1 LPRPYFTP
9 LVGGG
14 CSRIHSR
21 TCSPVRFGTHEMTT
35 FGIYA
40 RKSNEQKD
48 VADDAKS
55 ADRDEDRRA
64 PDAVDAIA
72 HQRAARG
79 TAERI
84 GVGVAL
90 EGRSRPASGPR
101 RRARRAARRR
111 ARRPFANSWRQATAC
126 PRRLRG
132 RIRTPGSPRDGT
144 SRRSRT
150 VPRSP

>member
-1 LPRPYFTP
+1 
-9 LVGGG
+9 
-14 CSRIHSR
+14 
-21 TCSPVRFGTHEMTT
+21 MTT

-90 EGRSRPASGPR
+90 EGRDQQVARDAGRGELHGGERGVRSRIHGVRRQRAREGSAEEYERLVAPGTAHPVVAGRPDHPEVTHQPSTVCHRRASG
-101 RRARRAARRR
+101 
-111 ARRPFANSWRQATAC
+111 C
-126 PRRLRG
+126 
-132 RIRTPGSPRDGT
+132 
-144 SRRSRT
+144 
-150 VPRSP
+150 